1 MDPDLF
7 APLLALVGLGTFSL
21 IGLRMLLNYRVK
33 RLQAQGGGGAQ
44 HRELAEG
51 LAELRDQVY
60 LLRGDVADLHERVD
74 FTERVLARGRDEAKL
89 PQGN

>member
-21 IGLRMLLNYRVK
+21 IGLRMLLDYRIK
-33 RLQAQGGGGAQ
+33 RFQGHGGGAQ
-44 HRELAEG
+44 TRELAEG

-60 LLRGDVADLHERVD
+60 LLRGELSDLHERVD

-89 PQGN
+89 PEGS